1 MTMDPI
7 EFYKQQVNMTD
18 WLKAIG
24 AAGTEAMQAEDY
36 EKRERLKVLN
46 RVIGLP
52 FDKPTQFS
60 GQDIADNTPEF
71 QEFMKEHGHE
81 LCAVRA
87 IPYDASH
94 QKLRMR
100 GHTTTKALE
109 WYLDQHLDP
118 ALYRVDFVPHPSTH
132 IWSTIF
138 VVNKLGV
145 FGEVTKGSHEQ
156 LTQGLYTEHTPITF
170 AKNWTDSA
178 WQLSEQADG
187 LSAYLDEVV
196 SFLRVTDAVQQA
208 ELVRELQAEFAHEH
222 VLGYFETVQSE
233 EWGTWF
239 IDYNRLLG
247 KTYENFLAT
256 VVPKNSVSDS
266 PPFQGG
272 VRGGE
277 ESVSAFTPPNL
288 PLERGG
294 ERGEL
299 TGQIGN
305 AGKAT
310 GRVRIVPF
318 DMVGQVMLE
327 NDEVLVCDMT
337 TPQYV
342 PLMQQAVAIVTDRG
356 GILAHAAIV
365 ARELGKPCI
374 VGTKH
379 ATSQLK
385 DGQLVEVDA
394 VQGIIRVLEQ

>member
-1 MTMDPI
+1 MDPI

-24 AAGTEAMQAEDY
+24 ASNTEAMQAEDY

-46 RVIGLP
+46 EVIGLP

-60 GQDIADNTPEF
+60 AQDIADNTPEF
-71 QEFMKEHGHE
+71 ARFIVEHGHE

-100 GHTTTKALE
+100 GHIITKALE
-109 WYLDQHLDP
+109 WYMGQHLDP

-138 VVNKLGV
+138 VVNSLGV
-145 FGEVTKGSHEQ
+145 CGEITKGSHEQ
-156 LTQGLYTEHTPITF
+156 LTQGLYTEHAPITF
-170 AKNWTDSA
+170 VRSWEENEWR
-178 WQLSEQADG
+178 LSEEVEG
-187 LSAYLDEVV
+187 LSLYLDEVLA
-196 SFLRVTDAVQQA
+196 FLRVTDAAKQA
-208 ELVRELQAEFAHEH
+208 ELKRELEAEFAGEY
-222 VLGYFETVQSE
+222 VVGYFETVQSE

-247 KTYENFLAT
+247 KRYENFLAT
-256 VVPKNSVSDS
+256 IPGQSTT
-266 PPFQGG
+266 G
-272 VRGGE
+272 
-277 ESVSAFTPPNL
+277 L
-288 PLERGG
+288 M
-294 ERGEL
+294 
-299 TGQIGN
+299 GQIGN
-305 AGKAT
+305 KGKAI
-310 GRVRIVPF
+310 GKVRIVPF
-318 DMVGQVMLE
+318 DMVERTTLAAG
-327 NDEVLVCDMT
+327 EVLVCDMT

-374 VGTKH
+374 VGTKT
-379 ATSQLK
+379 ATTFLH
-385 DGQLVEVDA
+385 DGDLVEVDA
-394 VQGIIRVLEQ
+394 NSGVVKILEKAK

>member
-1 MTMDPI
+1 
-7 EFYKQQVNMTD
+7 MTD

-71 QEFMKEHGHE
+71 QLFMKEHGHE

-138 VVNKLGV
+138 IVNKLGV

-170 AKNWTDSA
+170 AKSWTDDM
-178 WQLSEQADG
+178 WQLSEHEDG
-187 LSAYLDEVV
+187 LALYLDEVLG
-196 SFLRVTDAVQQA
+196 FLRVIDSAQQA
-208 ELVRELQAEFAHEH
+208 ELVRELEAEFAGEYL
-222 VLGYFETVQSE
+222 VGYFETVQSE

-247 KTYENFLAT
+247 KTYENILAT
-256 VVPKNSVSDS
+256 IVPKNSVSDS

-277 ESVSAFTPPNL
+277 ESASKLTPPLREPEGSSEPRTASL

-299 TGQIGN
+299 MGQIGN

-318 DMVGQVMLE
+318 DMVGQVTLE
-327 NDEVLVCDMT
+327 SDEVLVCDMT

-379 ATSQLK
+379 ATTQLK
-385 DGQLVEVDA
+385 DGQFVEVDA
-394 VQGIIRVLEQ
+394 VQGVIRVLEQ

>member
-1 MTMDPI
+1 
-7 EFYKQQVNMTD
+7 MTD

-60 GQDIADNTPEF
+60 GQDIADNTPDF
-71 QEFMKEHGHE
+71 QEFIKEHGHE

-100 GHTTTKALE
+100 GHTITKALE

-118 ALYRVDFVPHPSTH
+118 SLYRVDFVPHPSTH

-138 VVNKLGV
+138 IVNKLGV

-156 LTQGLYTEHTPITF
+156 LTQGLYTDHAPITF
-170 AKNWTDSA
+170 AKRWTDGA
-178 WQLSEQADG
+178 WQLSEQVDG
-187 LSAYLDEVV
+187 LGLYLDEVV
-196 SFLRVTDAVQQA
+196 GFLRVTDASRRA
-208 ELVRELQAEFAHEH
+208 ELERELKAEFAQDYL
-222 VLGYFETVQSE
+222 LGYFETVQSE

-256 VVPKNSVSDS
+256 IPAQSNAGLV
-266 PPFQGG
+266 
-272 VRGGE
+272 
-277 ESVSAFTPPNL
+277 
-288 PLERGG
+288 
-294 ERGEL
+294 
-299 TGQIGN
+299 GQIGN

-318 DMVGQVMLE
+318 DVVGQVTLE
-327 NDEVLVCDMT
+327 RDEVLVCDMT

-342 PLMQQAVAIVTDRG
+342 PLMQQAAAIVTDRG

-374 VGTKH
+374 VGTKF
-379 ATSQLK
+379 ATTQLK
-385 DGQLVEVDA
+385 NGQLVEVNA
-394 VQGIIRVLEQ
+394 TQGVIRVLEQ

>member
-18 WLKAIG
+18 WLKAVG

-60 GQDIADNTPEF
+60 GQDVANNTPEF
-71 QEFMKEHGHE
+71 QQFIKEHGHE

-100 GHTTTKALE
+100 GHAITKALE

-138 VVNKLGV
+138 IVNKLGV

-156 LTQGLYTEHTPITF
+156 LTQGLYTANAPITF
-170 AKNWTDSA
+170 AKRWSDDA

-187 LSAYLDEVV
+187 LALYLDEAV
-196 SFLRVTDAVQQA
+196 SFLRVTDAAKQA
-208 ELVRELQAEFAHEH
+208 ELARELQAEFAEEH
-222 VLGYFETVQSE
+222 LVGYFETVQSE

-247 KTYENFLAT
+247 KIYENFIAIIPTGSAT
-256 VVPKNSVSDS
+256 
-266 PPFQGG
+266 
-272 VRGGE
+272 
-277 ESVSAFTPPNL
+277 
-288 PLERGG
+288 
-294 ERGEL
+294 EL

-305 AGKAT
+305 TGKAT
-310 GRVRIVPF
+310 GRVHIVPF
-318 DMVGQVMLE
+318 DLVDQVTLKP
-327 NDEVLVCDMT
+327 DEVLVCDMT

-379 ATSQLK
+379 ATTQLK

-394 VQGIIRVLEQ
+394 SSGVVRVLEQ

>member
-46 RVIGLP
+46 RIIGLP

-60 GQDIADNTPEF
+60 GQDIVNNTSEF

-138 VVNKLGV
+138 IVNKLGV

-170 AKNWTDSA
+170 AKSWTDDM
-178 WQLSEQADG
+178 WQFSEHEDG
-187 LSAYLDEVV
+187 LALYLDEVLG
-196 SFLRVTDAVQQA
+196 FLRVIDSAQQA
-208 ELVRELQAEFAHEH
+208 ELMRELEAEFAGEYL
-222 VLGYFETVQSE
+222 VGYFETVQSE

-247 KTYENFLAT
+247 KTYENILAT
-256 VVPKNSVSDS
+256 IPTASGTALS
-266 PPFQGG
+266 
-272 VRGGE
+272 
-277 ESVSAFTPPNL
+277 
-288 PLERGG
+288 
-294 ERGEL
+294 
-299 TGQIGN
+299 GQIGN

-318 DMVGQVMLE
+318 DMVGQVTLE

-394 VQGIIRVLEQ
+394 VQGIICVLEQ

>member
-1 MTMDPI
+1 
-7 EFYKQQVNMTD
+7 MTD

-46 RVIGLP
+46 KVIGLP

-60 GQDIADNTPEF
+60 GRNIVDNTPEF
-71 QEFMKEHGHE
+71 QEFIKEHGHE

-87 IPYDASH
+87 IPYDAGH

-100 GHTTTKALE
+100 GHTITKALE

-118 ALYRVDFVPHPSTH
+118 SLYRVDFVPHPSSH

-156 LTQGLYTEHTPITF
+156 LTQGLYTEHAPITF
-170 AKNWTDSA
+170 ARAWADA
-178 WQLSEQADG
+178 VWQLSEQADG
-187 LSAYLDEVV
+187 LAPYLDEVI
-196 SFLRVTDAVQQA
+196 SFLRVTDAATQA
-208 ELVRELQAEFAHEH
+208 ELQRELEAEFAHEH
-222 VLGYFETVQSE
+222 LLGYFETVQSE

-247 KTYENFLAT
+247 KTYENFLTTIVLKENTA
-256 VVPKNSVSDS
+256 S
-266 PPFQGG
+266 
-272 VRGGE
+272 E
-277 ESVSAFTPPNL
+277 FTPPNL

-299 TGQIGN
+299 MGQIGN
-305 AGKAT
+305 TGKAV

-318 DMVGQVMLE
+318 DMVAETTLAH
-327 NDEVLVCDMT
+327 DEVLVCDMT

-342 PLMQQAVAIVTDRG
+342 PLMQQAAAIVTDRG

-379 ATSQLK
+379 ATMHLK
-385 DGQLVEVDA
+385 NGQQVEVDA
-394 VQGIIRVLEQ
+394 TQGVVRVLEQ